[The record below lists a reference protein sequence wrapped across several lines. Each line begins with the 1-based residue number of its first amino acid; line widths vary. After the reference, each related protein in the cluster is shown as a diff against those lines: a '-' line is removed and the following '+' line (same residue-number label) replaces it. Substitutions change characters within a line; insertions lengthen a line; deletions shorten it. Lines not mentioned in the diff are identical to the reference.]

1 MKNYLII
8 GGTKGIGLRTI
19 ELLGPECSIYS
30 ISRNVNDTTNLRN
43 ITHYQLDITKDDL
56 GALDSLPKEIHGF
69 VYCPGS
75 INLKPFARLTE
86 QDFLNDFHQNV
97 LGAIRIIQYCL
108 PRIKQAN
115 GSGIVLFS
123 TVAAKLGMNFH
134 SSVAVSKTALEGLAR
149 SLAAELA
156 VNKVRVNVI
165 APSLT
170 NTPLASSLLNT
181 PEKIEANNKRHPLQ
195 RIGQSDDIAAM
206 AVFLLSDQ
214 ASWITGQVL
223 NIDGGMSSI
232 K

>member
-8 GGTKGIGLRTI
+8 GGTKGIGRKII
-19 ELLGPECSIYS
+19 ELIGNEDSVFC
-30 ISRNVNDTTNLRN
+30 ISKNGKTTDFPDN
-43 ITHYQLDITKDDL
+43 ITYFQLDATVDDL
-56 GALDSLPKEIHGF
+56 TALDSLPKELHGL

-75 INLKPFARLTE
+75 INLKPFARLT
-86 QDFLNDFHQNV
+86 QTDFTEDFKQNV

-108 PRIKQAN
+108 PRLKAAN
-115 GSGIVLFS
+115 GSSIVLYS

-134 SSVAVSKTALEGLAR
+134 ASVSVSKAALEGLAR
-149 SLAAELA
+149 SLASELA
-156 VNKVRVNVI
+156 PNKIRVNVI

-170 NTPLASSLLNT
+170 DTPLAANLLNT

-195 RIGQSDDIAAM
+195 RIGKPEDIAAM
-206 AVFLLSDQ
+206 TLFLLSDQ

-223 NIDGGMSSI
+223 NIDGGMSTL